1 MDTIDIEHKF
11 TGNLFYELKE
21 GVGGGGVKAS
31 VDPDVKYPCY

>member
-21 GVGGGGVKAS
+21 GGGGVKAS